1 MFPQL
6 NFIELT
12 KIRFRKYLIQHT
24 FNIKT
29 SEKKR

>member
-12 KIRFRKYLIQHT
+12 KIRFCKYLIQHT